1 MFVFHVKHTK
11 RKLIALSVTAV
22 AVVCAIL
29 LLPGCQSKAPQ
40 SDSILAPTVE
50 QQVAYLTEL
59 GWEVN
64 ADPLET
70 LELQLPD
77 DLQAD
82 YADYCKLQNKQGF
95 PFSQF
100 AGQSVKR
107 YTYTVTNYPNIDHGV
122 QVNLYLC
129 GEQIIAGDIIS
140 TGEGGFQ
147 TGIAYPEA

>member
-1 MFVFHVKHTK
+1 MLVFHVKHTR
-11 RKLIALSVTAV
+11 RKLIALTVTAV

-29 LLPGCQSKAPQ
+29 LLPGCQSKGTQ
-40 SDSILAPTVE
+40 SEPILASSVE
-50 QQVAYLTEL
+50 QQIAYLAEL
-59 GWEVN
+59 GWEVDS
-64 ADPLET
+64 DPLET

-77 DLQAD
+77 DLKAD
-82 YADYCKLQNKQGF
+82 YADYCKLQNEQGF
-95 PFSQF
+95 PFSEF

-129 GEQIIAGDIIS
+129 GDEVIAGDIIS
-140 TGEGGFQ
+140 TGEDGFQ